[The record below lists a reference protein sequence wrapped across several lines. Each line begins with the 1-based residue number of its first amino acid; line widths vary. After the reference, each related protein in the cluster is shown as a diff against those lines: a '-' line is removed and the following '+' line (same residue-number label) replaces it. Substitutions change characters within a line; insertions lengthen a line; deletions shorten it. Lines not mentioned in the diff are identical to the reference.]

1 MNRTNI
7 QSNIPIFTIHS
18 TLRIGTNQLPVL
30 PVQTFQMEWIIRLGI
45 NQESGCEITSKQE
58 HWSSAM
64 LDTDQMYYQ
73 KEDIIILEVNKLM
86 INTNGNTTWNERLQ
100 RMKYKG

>member
-1 MNRTNI
+1 
-7 QSNIPIFTIHS
+7 
-18 TLRIGTNQLPVL
+18 
-30 PVQTFQMEWIIRLGI
+30 
-45 NQESGCEITSKQE
+45 
-58 HWSSAM
+58 M